1 MERGLQGR
9 YETTSAVGE
18 KIQAFVPEP
27 LSPHP
32 PIDWTPEL
40 RNKFDSALLAVGR
53 LDSVSDLLPDTS
65 LFHGTYITPY
75 PGKLHQP
82 LEAPPGS
89 VPGKLRLWT
98 AKALPISRYWLLPA
112 RIGRNSI
119 FRCRIAR
126 IFP

>member
-18 KIQAFVPEP
+18 KIQVFVPAP
-27 LSPHP
+27 LPPHP

-65 LFHGTYITPY
+65 LFHGTSITPY
-75 PGKLHQP
+75 PGRQHQP
-82 LEAPPGS
+82 PEAPPGS
-89 VPGKLRLWT
+89 VPCKLTPVT
-98 AKALPISRYWLLPA
+98 AIAPPISGCWLLQA